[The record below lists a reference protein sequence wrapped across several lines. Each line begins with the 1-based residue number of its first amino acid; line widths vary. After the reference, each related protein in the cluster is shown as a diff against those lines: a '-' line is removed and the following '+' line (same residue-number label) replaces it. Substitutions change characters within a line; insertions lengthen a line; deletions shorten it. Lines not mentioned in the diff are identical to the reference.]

1 MRLAAIGRNAVTMGE
16 EYCAGSKRGQC
27 SDPVALTLL
36 AQTGHRFRMKV
47 LRARLWPRIRHGSLS
62 IVTLLVLS
70 TVAIADDAGPRA
82 HPAEAGLSLFLAPL
96 EYRQVVRNEDGG
108 YDIWMHGGAKWG
120 KVRGRLEAASKVG
133 FEMPGGWRIQ
143 KAVWLDADRSFWL
156 DLSGPGEL
164 RVRATRDGEGAL
176 FELRDAGLKED
187 APPWAPPFTPLPLNL
202 VHGPIR

>member
-1 MRLAAIGRNAVTMGE
+1 MNVLRTHFGLRFRHASLMFATLLGL
-16 EYCAGSKRGQC
+16 CAG
-27 SDPVALTLL
+27 
-36 AQTGHRFRMKV
+36 
-47 LRARLWPRIRHGSLS
+47 
-62 IVTLLVLS
+62 
-70 TVAIADDAGPRA
+70 AIADAGGPRA
-82 HPAEAGLSLFLAPL
+82 HPAEEGLALFLAPL
-96 EYRQVVRNEDGG
+96 EHRQVVRNEDGG
-108 YDIWMHGGAKWG
+108 YDIWMHGGAKWAQ
-120 KVRGRLEAASKVG
+120 VRGRLEAANKVA

-156 DLSGPGEL
+156 DLNGPGEL